1 MYILNGLIWFNDSN
15 AIVLNFKGNT
25 ELFVWINIMLFI
37 MLNEWV
43 WNKNILPI
51 VNNVKINNNLAFVF
65 NYEIYDD
72 CDCSLKQNYIISLDR
87 K

>member
-72 CDCSLKQNYIISLDR
+72 CDCSLKQNYIISLGR